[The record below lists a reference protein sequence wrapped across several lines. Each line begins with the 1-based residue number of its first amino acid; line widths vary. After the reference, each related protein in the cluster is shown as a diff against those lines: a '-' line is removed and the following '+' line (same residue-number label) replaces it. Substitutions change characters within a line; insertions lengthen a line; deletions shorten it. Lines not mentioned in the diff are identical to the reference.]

1 MYEFKELET
10 NVLNKV
16 LKQAEKGK
24 VNSRTFFKAFNL
36 IEDENKDVKQFDTS
50 EDVKRFLNENGINES
65 EQYKYIFTCV
75 NAEGTKLS
83 LLNGWHF
90 CDRLFYVVSTT
101 SWSCGDRTKDAD
113 IYIETNY

>member
-1 MYEFKELET
+1 MYEFKELEIE
-10 NVLNKV
+10 VLEKI

-24 VNSRTFFKAFNL
+24 VNSRTFFKVFNL
-36 IEDENKDVKQFDTS
+36 IEDENNDIKQFDTS
-50 EDVKRFLNENGINES
+50 EEVKKFLYENGIKES

-75 NAEGTKLS
+75 NGEGTKLF
-83 LLNGWHF
+83 LVNGWHF

-101 SWSCGDRTKDAD
+101 SWSCGDKVKDAD